1 MPGPDSASDQRKSNR
16 CVETWVVMLFAYR
29 EKKMF
34 RLLLYQNFSY
44 NPTMR
49 SLHADHAALPP
60 VFEIPLL
67 RVCCRS
73 GGLLRDVARLSL
85 DVNRGSLPP
94 VAEILIRKNT
104 LSRWQACQGYGI
116 ISAERLQRGRFSL
129 IAHPAGRPGERARSA
144 HRRRGIMSAEHYKR
158 GHFSSIAH
166 PAQAEVTTHARFA
179 HRRCGIMSAEHYKR
193 GHFSLI
199 NHQAGRPEGAG
210 AIYVQA

>member
-1 MPGPDSASDQRKSNR
+1 MPAFIALCGHYTTPAAGRTRIRRASCPDPIPPQISGNPTAVSRRGLLCYLLTGK
-16 CVETWVVMLFAYR
+16 
-29 EKKMF
+29 KKMF

-60 VFEIPLL
+60 VFKIPLL

-94 VAEILIRKNT
+94 VAEIPIRKNT

-129 IAHPAGRPGERARSA
+129 IAHPAGRP
-144 HRRRGIMSAEHYKR
+144 
-158 GHFSSIAH
+158 
-166 PAQAEVTTHARFA
+166 
-179 HRRCGIMSAEHYKR
+179 
-193 GHFSLI
+193 
-199 NHQAGRPEGAG
+199 EGAS
-210 AIYVQA
+210 AFCSPQAWYNVSRAL